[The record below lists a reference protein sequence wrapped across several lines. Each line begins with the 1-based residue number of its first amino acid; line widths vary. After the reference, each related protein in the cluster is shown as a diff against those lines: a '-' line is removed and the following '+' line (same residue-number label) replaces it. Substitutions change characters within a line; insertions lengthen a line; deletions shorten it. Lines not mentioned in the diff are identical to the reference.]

1 MRYTLLIIALFITLP
16 GCGSSIKE
24 YPTANVTGKV
34 TCNGEPV
41 KNARVYFSPIA
52 KSGGTEAGKSG
63 WGSTGEDGT
72 FTISTYGT
80 DDGAVVG
87 SHNIMVDSPNPQ
99 HVPDFTCK
107 CRTDGNKPVKQVE
120 VTADGENNFEIAMTP
135 KTKAE
140 AARPSLD
147 ADDLDEL
154 KKDD

>member
-80 DDGAVVG
+80 DDGRVPATYEMIFLHGWAPDASQPRPLRPG
-87 SHNIMVDSPNPQ
+87 S
-99 HVPDFTCK
+99 
-107 CRTDGNKPVKQVE
+107 
-120 VTADGENNFEIAMTP
+120 A
-135 KTKAE
+135 
-140 AARPSLD
+140 AARLAD
-147 ADDLDEL
+147 ALGTTETRLSD
-154 KKDD
+154 